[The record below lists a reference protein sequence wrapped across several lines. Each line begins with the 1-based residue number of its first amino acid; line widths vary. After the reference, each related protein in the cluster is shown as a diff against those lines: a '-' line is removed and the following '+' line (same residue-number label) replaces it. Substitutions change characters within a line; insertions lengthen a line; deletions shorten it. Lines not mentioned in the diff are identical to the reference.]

1 MAGAKRTRTEPVFP
15 TPEAGQARGRQALP
29 TGPRV
34 TSATGCISTRPAWPA
49 QEGWVEGVQLLLW
62 AWRGIQL
69 VGERKRLGK
78 GGAADG
84 EEESG
89 AGQAWATWP
98 DVGSTEAQVPGVPG
112 ELCVP

>member
-1 MAGAKRTRTEPVFP
+1 M
-15 TPEAGQARGRQALP
+15 
-29 TGPRV
+29 
-34 TSATGCISTRPAWPA
+34 
-49 QEGWVEGVQLLLW
+49 
-62 AWRGIQL
+62 
-69 VGERKRLGK
+69 ERKRLGK